1 VNNAHLTRR
10 ERAALTRK
18 TRRAKRMSI
27 YPLFE
32 ALGLLQDPDT
42 WHMRYDV
49 DDAPIESH
57 NSAYARW
64 ALSIGY
70 WPF

>member
-1 VNNAHLTRR
+1 MPKQLTHIKGNVQA
-10 ERAALTRK
+10 RAE
-18 TRRAKRMSI
+18 RRARRMSI
-27 YPLFE
+27 YPLFA

-49 DDAPIESH
+49 DDAPIDAH
-57 NSAYARW
+57 NSPYARW

-70 WPF
+70 WPI